1 MLIDLR
7 QAGSG
12 VDASADVCVVGAGA
26 AGISVARRLRAAGH
40 RVTLLESGGLDYDP
54 ATQALAAG
62 DSVGMTYY
70 DLVDARLRFFGGTTN
85 IWGGRCVPL
94 EPLDFERRS
103 WVPDSGW
110 PIGYADLEPYYRA
123 AHDDLGLGDFHYDE
137 SVWALTGQRP
147 PALAPDTLITRFWR
161 FDTVKERF
169 SPARSRDLVD
179 ADDVTVLT
187 HANVVH
193 LQANASATALE
204 HLCVQTLAGH
214 RFDVRARAYVLACG
228 GIENPRLLLASR
240 DVATA
245 GIGNVHD
252 QVGRYFME
260 HQHGRAG
267 QVLTDRP
274 FPLWNAF
281 RKRKPR
287 AGQPPVAPTLLPSPA
302 LQERAG
308 ILNTALTFKL
318 QRPPERGLLLN
329 DRLYRALKHQLP
341 PDRTRRRLWH
351 LYRDARGMIQRSVKP
366 AVERW
371 RASTALRQL
380 HLVVRAEQ
388 RPNPDSRVTLGP
400 ERDALGMPRAR
411 LDWRLTEQDKR
422 TVAVLAETLD
432 REFARLGHGGVAPA
446 DWLAEPGT
454 DWPLDPTVSKHP
466 IGGYHHMGTTRMSA
480 EPGKGVVD
488 ADCRVHGYGN
498 LYVAGSSVFPTGG
511 WANPTLTILALAY
524 RLGDELDRRL
534 RAGRL

>member
-1 MLIDLR
+1 MLVDLR
-7 QAGSG
+7 QAGADM
-12 VDASADVCVVGAGA
+12 DASADVCVVGAGA
-26 AGISVARRLRAAGH
+26 AGISVARRLRAVGH

-54 ATQALAAG
+54 ATQDLAAG

-94 EPLDFERRS
+94 EPLDFERRG

-123 AHDDLGLGDFHYDE
+123 AHDDLGLGDFDYGE
-137 SVWALTGQRP
+137 SVWALTGQQP

-169 SPARSRDLVD
+169 SPTRSRDLVD

-193 LQANASATALE
+193 LQANPHATALD
-204 HLCVQTLAGH
+204 HIVVQTLDG
-214 RFDVRARAYVLACG
+214 RRLEVRARAYVLACG

-240 DVATA
+240 DVAGA
-245 GIGNVHD
+245 GIGNGHD

-267 QVLTDRP
+267 RVLTDRP

-287 AGQPPVAPTLLPSPA
+287 LGQPPVAPTLLPSPA
-302 LQERAG
+302 LQERTG

-351 LYRDARGMIQRSVKP
+351 LYRDARGAIQRSVKP
-366 AVERW
+366 MVERW
-371 RASTALRQL
+371 RANTALRQL

-432 REFARLGHGGVAPA
+432 REFARLGHGGVAAA

-480 EPGKGVVD
+480 DPARGVVD
-488 ADCRVHGYGN
+488 GDCRVHGYGN
-498 LYVAGSSVFPTGG
+498 LYVAGSSVFATGG